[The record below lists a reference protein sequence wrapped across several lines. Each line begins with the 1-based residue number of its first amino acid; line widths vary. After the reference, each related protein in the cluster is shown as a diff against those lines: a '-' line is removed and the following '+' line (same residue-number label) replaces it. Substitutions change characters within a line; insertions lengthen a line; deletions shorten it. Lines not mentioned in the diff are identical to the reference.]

1 MKKSIRS
8 YREKMTDKEKS
19 ISKDLKTLSQFF
31 NIYCSANHKALP
43 KSRLNPKGIL
53 FKYYGDNLKL
63 CDECHRRFLYAAMKR
78 IICPYHPKPACKKC
92 PSICYSPKHRD
103 FMREMMRFSGKYLI
117 SHGRI
122 DLIFKYLF

>member
-8 YREKMTDKEKS
+8 YREKMTDKENS

-78 IICPYHPKPACKKC
+78 IICPII
-92 PSICYSPKHRD
+92 PSQLVKSAQASAIHLSIGILCER
-103 FMREMMRFSGKYLI
+103 
-117 SHGRI
+117 
-122 DLIFKYLF
+122 